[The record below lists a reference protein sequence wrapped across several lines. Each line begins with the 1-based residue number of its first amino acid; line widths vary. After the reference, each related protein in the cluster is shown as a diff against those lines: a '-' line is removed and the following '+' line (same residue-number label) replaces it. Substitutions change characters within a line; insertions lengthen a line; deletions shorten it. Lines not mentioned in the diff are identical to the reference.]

1 MTGSE
6 QKPQDEKPP
15 DEKPLT
21 IAEFEVIAKSKLKQQ
36 VWDYYVSGAEEQLS
50 IKRNRDAF
58 TRLILRPRVFRDVST
73 IETSATLFG
82 KKYAFPVGISP
93 SAMQKL
99 VGGEGELDV
108 ARAAADRGTFMVLS
122 SNATST
128 LEDVIEA
135 AGGPDAHFWFQIY
148 ITQDR
153 VKSAKLIKRAEE
165 AGYKALAVTVD
176 TPVLGNRI
184 NERKTQLVL
193 PPPLSLPNLEDTDP
207 NRTKKPSL
215 NREYLQATNRE
226 EADRIQEAARE
237 RGLLNDA
244 GLTWHETIPWIRQQT
259 SKMKI
264 VVKGVM
270 TAEDALLAVQGGADA
285 IVVSNHGGRQ
295 LDGVASTIEALVEVV
310 DAVKGKVPVLVDGG
324 ITRGSDVFK
333 CLALGA
339 DFCLVGRPALWGLA
353 YNGKTGV
360 QMVLDILERE
370 LSRTMALAGARNL
383 QEIERGMLGV
393 ERRDGFGIARL

>member
-1 MTGSE
+1 MTGKE
-6 QKPQDEKPP
+6 QNTEDG
-15 DEKPLT
+15 KPLT
-21 IAEFEVIAKSKLKQQ
+21 IAEFETIAKAKLEQQ
-36 VWDYYVSGAEEQLS
+36 VWDYYVSGAEEQIS

-58 TRLILRPRVFRDVST
+58 TRLILRPRVFRDVSK
-73 IETSATLFG
+73 IDTSTTLFDR
-82 KKYAFPVGISP
+82 KYPFPVGISP

-108 ARAAADRGTFMVLS
+108 ARAAADRGTFMILS

-128 LEDVIEA
+128 LEEVIEA
-135 AGGPDAHFWFQIY
+135 AGGPDTDLWFQLY
-148 ITQDR
+148 ISQDR
-153 VKSAKLIKRAEE
+153 VKSSKLIKRAED
-165 AGYKALAVTVD
+165 AGYKALAITVD

-184 NERKTQLVL
+184 NERKKQLIL
-193 PPPLSLPNLEDTDP
+193 PAPLSLPNLEDNDP
-207 NRTKKPSL
+207 DRAKKPSL
-215 NREYLQATNRE
+215 NRELLQATNRE
-226 EADRIQEAARE
+226 EADRVQEAARE

-244 GLTWHETIPWIRQQT
+244 SLTWQETIPWVRKQT

-270 TAEDALLAVQGGADA
+270 TAEDALLAVQAGVDA

-295 LDGVASTIEALVEVV
+295 LDGVASTVEALVEVV
-310 DAVKGKVPVLVDGG
+310 DVVKGKVPVLVDGG

-353 YNGKTGV
+353 YDGRRGV
-360 QMVLDILERE
+360 TMVLDVLERE
-370 LSRTMALAGARNL
+370 LSRTMALSGARNL
-383 QEIERGMLGV
+383 QEIEKGMLGV
-393 ERRDGFGIARL
+393 EKRDGFGIAKL

>member
-1 MTGSE
+1 MAQT
-6 QKPQDEKPP
+6 DEDTQ

-21 IAEFEVIAKSKLKQQ
+21 VAEFEAIAKSKLRQQ

-50 IKRNRDAF
+50 MQRNKEAF
-58 TRLILRPRVFRDVST
+58 TRLILRPRYMRDVSSIDT
-73 IETSATLFG
+73 TTTLFG

-99 VGGEGELDV
+99 VGGEGEVDV
-108 ARAAADRGTFMVLS
+108 ARAAADRGTFMILS
-122 SNATST
+122 SNATSP

-135 AGGPDAHFWFQIY
+135 AGGPDAHFWFQLY
-148 ITQDR
+148 VSQDR
-153 VKSAKLIKRAEE
+153 EKCGKLIRRAEA

-184 NERKTQLVL
+184 NERKKQLVL
-193 PPPLSLPNLEDTDP
+193 PPNLSLSNLDDNDP
-207 NRTKKPSL
+207 DRAKKPSL
-215 NREYLQATNRE
+215 NRELLQATNRE
-226 EADRIQEAARE
+226 EADRVQEAARS
-237 RGLLNDA
+237 RGLLNDPS
-244 GLTWHETIPWIRQQT
+244 LTWHETIPWLRKQT
-259 SKMKI
+259 STMKV
-264 VVKGVM
+264 VVKGVL
-270 TAEDALLAVQGGADA
+270 TAEDALLAVQAGVDG

-310 DAVKGKVPVLVDGG
+310 DAVKGQVPVLVDGG

-353 YNGKTGV
+353 YDGSAGV
-360 QMVLDILERE
+360 KMVLDVLERE
-370 LSRTMALAGARNL
+370 LSRTMALSGARNL
-383 QEIERGMLGV
+383 QEIEKGMLGV
-393 ERRDGFGIARL
+393 QRQDGFGIAKL